1 MLRAYEFSLSTERDD
16 CEMAGGVSFFPWLLF
31 KRFDQFISLSPSN
44 HSLAKLAAVSSANIM
59 LGWGKEGTNKLME
72 DMGIGDRDKID
83 GEVRA
88 GPKNV
93 CQCKCQLCPSM
104 APV

>member
-1 MLRAYEFSLSTERDD
+1 
-16 CEMAGGVSFFPWLLF
+16 MAGGVSFIPWLLF

-44 HSLAKLAAVSSANIM
+44 HFLAKLTAVPSASIV

-72 DMGIGDRDKID
+72 EMVVGRQVM

-88 GPKNV
+88 GPENV
-93 CQCKCQLCPSM
+93 CRHKCQLCHSR

>member
-1 MLRAYEFSLSTERDD
+1 
-16 CEMAGGVSFFPWLLF
+16 MAGGVSFIPWLLF

-44 HSLAKLAAVSSANIM
+44 HFLAKLIAVPSAGIV
-59 LGWGKEGTNKLME
+59 LRWGKEGTNKLME
-72 DMGIGDRDKID
+72 EMGVGRQVM

-88 GPKNV
+88 GPENV
-93 CQCKCQLCPSM
+93 CRYKCQLCHSM

>member
-1 MLRAYEFSLSTERDD
+1 
-16 CEMAGGVSFFPWLLF
+16 MAGCVSFFPWLLF

-44 HSLAKLAAVSSANIM
+44 HFLAKLKVVPSANIM

-72 DMGIGDRDKID
+72 EMGIGGQVV

-88 GPKNV
+88 GLENV
-93 CQCKCQLCPSM
+93 CRSKCQLSHSM
-104 APV
+104 ASV